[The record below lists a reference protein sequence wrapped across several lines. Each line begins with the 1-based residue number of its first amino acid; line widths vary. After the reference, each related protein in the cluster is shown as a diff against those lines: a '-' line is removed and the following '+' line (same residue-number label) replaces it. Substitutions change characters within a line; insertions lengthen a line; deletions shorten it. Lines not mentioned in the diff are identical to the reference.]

1 MITNKLNE
9 DSGVEQSIQRLIDE
23 KIEEAKT

>member
-9 DSGVEQSIQRLIDE
+9 DSGVEQSIQKLIDE

>member
-9 DSGVEQSIQRLIDE
+9 DSVVEQSIQRLIDE

>member
-9 DSGVEQSIQRLIDE
+9 DSGVEQSIQGLIDE